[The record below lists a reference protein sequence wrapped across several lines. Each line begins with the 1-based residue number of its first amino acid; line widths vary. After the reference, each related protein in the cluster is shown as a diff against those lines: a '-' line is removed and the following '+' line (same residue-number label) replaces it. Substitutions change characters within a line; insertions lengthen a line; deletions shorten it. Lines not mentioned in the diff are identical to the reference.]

1 MTEASIGVVGTG
13 PGITHVVVARGRN
26 GDWFVWSS
34 HSSLAAAER
43 SATKGRL
50 ASGTRRIIALE
61 AQP

>member
-1 MTEASIGVVGTG
+1 MPEASPTAGTR
-13 PGITHVVVARGRN
+13 PGITHAVLARGRN

-61 AQP
+61 VTT